1 MPFPLAHHS
10 LHSSS
15 ALSLASSQALS
26 YISPSASSLAPS
38 IASSHASTHA
48 SSIASSVAYPSH
60 NIPAPNVRSQS
71 IQPCSPVPFYY
82 EYSRLFRVHWG
93 HSVRIERLL
102 QQETIRKQVPRPA
115 FSLQWRFRP
124 HSPSTLSSVRS
135 ETEAIQYLFQRKW
148 PRGFRCPRCAYSHH
162 YVISTRRL
170 PLYECASCSH
180 QTSLTTGT
188 PMEKS
193 RTPLMKWITAM
204 QSISSLDSINAIQL
218 SLRIQVTYKTA
229 WAMLMK
235 LRKRMTDH
243 EQTKL
248 LSDEVHVGPAFYG
261 RPPLYCPDRLHK
273 QEHPILIGTCLNS
286 SQQPA
291 YARFW
296 VMPKQ
301 YLEQRRIERSG
312 VALFIKHHVVRG
324 TAVVKEYLRFSTTD
338 PHAIPQIFQYAKMS
352 INCTFHGIGQK
363 YLQHYFDEFG
373 FRWNKMVEGVAA
385 DDALATFCMS
395 GK

>member
-10 LHSSS
+10 HNSSS

-26 YISPSASSLAPS
+26 YISSP
-38 IASSHASTHA
+38 
-48 SSIASSVAYPSH
+48 ASSVASSVASASY
-60 NIPAPNVRSQS
+60 NVPAPNLPSQLTPS
-71 IQPCSPVPFYY
+71 SSPAPFYY

-93 HSVRIERLL
+93 NSVRIERLL
-102 QQETIRKQVPRPA
+102 QQEIIRKQIPRPA

-124 HSPSTLSSVRS
+124 HPPSTLSSIRS

-148 PRGFRCPRCAYSHH
+148 PRGFRCPCCTHSNH
-162 YVISTRRL
+162 YVITTRRL

-180 QTSLTTGT
+180 QTSLTADT

-193 RTPLMKWITAM
+193 RTPLMKWIQAM

-218 SLRIQVTYKTA
+218 SSRIQVTYKTA

-235 LRKRMTDH
+235 LRKRMTAH
-243 EQTKL
+243 EQLKL

-273 QEHPILIGTCLNS
+273 QEHPILIGARLNS
-286 SQQPA
+286 SQQPN

-312 VALFIKHHVVRG
+312 VELFIKHHVARG
-324 TAVVKEYLRFSTTD
+324 TDVIKQFLRFSTTD
-338 PHAIPQIFQYAKMS
+338 PHAIPQIFHYAKMS
-352 INCTFHGIGQK
+352 INRTFHGIGRK
-363 YLQHYFDEFG
+363 YLQQYFDEFG

-385 DDALATFCMS
+385 DDALVTFCMS
-395 GK
+395 GRSTV